1 MNELIHLEIVTPM
14 GMIYDGEVSAVVLPG
29 SEGEFGVLKGH
40 ASLVSSLKAGV
51 IDIEKQDSKHEFVA
65 IDSGYAE
72 VNEFKIT
79 VLAKGAVAIN
89 ASSDSEVAKNL
100 AQAKELIKSMS
111 SDSTALAVTFA
122 NIDNKLGVS

>member
-1 MNELIHLEIVTPM
+1 MESIRLEVVTPA
-14 GMIYDGEVSAVVLPG
+14 GMIYDGEANSVVLPG

-51 IDIEKQDSKHEFVA
+51 IDIEMPNSKHELIA

-72 VNEFKIT
+72 VNEFKVT

-89 ASSDSEVAKNL
+89 AGENSEIAKNL
-100 AQAKELIKSMS
+100 EQAKKLIESMS
-111 SDSTALAVTFA
+111 SDSTALAATFA
-122 NIDNKLGVS
+122 TIDNKLGSL

>member
-1 MNELIHLEIVTPM
+1 MNELIHLEVVTPM
-14 GMIYDGEVSAVVLPG
+14 GMIYDGEVSVVVLPG
-29 SEGEFGVLKGH
+29 TEGEFGVLKGH

-51 IDIEKQDSKHEFVA
+51 IDIQKENDKHELIA

-89 ASSDSEVAKNL
+89 AGDDSEVAKNS

-122 NIDNKLGVS
+122 NIDSKLGAL

>member
-1 MNELIHLEIVTPM
+1 MESIHLEVVTPM
-14 GMIYDGEVSAVVLPG
+14 GMIYDGEANAVVLPG

-51 IDIEKQDSKHEFVA
+51 IDIQKENDKHELIA
-65 IDSGYAE
+65 INSGYAE

-89 ASSDSEVAKNL
+89 ASGEVAQNL
-100 AQAKELIKSMS
+100 AKAKELIKSMS
-111 SDSTALAVTFA
+111 SDNAALATTFA
-122 NIDNKLGVS
+122 NIDSKLGAL

>member
-1 MNELIHLEIVTPM
+1 MESIHLEVVTPM
-14 GMIYDGEVSAVVLPG
+14 GMIYDGEANAVVLPG

-51 IDIEKQDSKHEFVA
+51 IDIQKENNKHELIA

-89 ASSDSEVAKNL
+89 ASGEVAQNL
-100 AQAKELIKSMS
+100 AKAKELIKSMS
-111 SDSTALAVTFA
+111 SDNAALATTFA
-122 NIDNKLGVS
+122 NIDNKLGAL

>member
-1 MNELIHLEIVTPM
+1 MESIHLEVVTPL
-14 GMIYDGEVSAVVLPG
+14 GMIYDGEANAVVLPG

-51 IDIEKQDSKHEFVA
+51 IDIQKENDKHELIA

-89 ASSDSEVAKNL
+89 ASGEVAQNL
-100 AQAKELIKSMS
+100 AKAKELIKSMS
-111 SDSTALAVTFA
+111 SDNAALATTFA
-122 NIDNKLGVS
+122 NIDSKLGAL

>member
-1 MNELIHLEIVTPM
+1 MQEFRLEIVTPM
-14 GMIYDGEVSAVVLPG
+14 GVIFEGGVNSVVLPG

-51 IDIEKQDSKHEFVA
+51 IDIEKLDNKHELVA

-89 ASSDSEVAKNL
+89 AAGSEVGANL
-100 AQAKELIKSMS
+100 AKAKELIKSMS

-122 NIDNKLGVS
+122 NIDSKLGA

>member
-1 MNELIHLEIVTPM
+1 MESIHLEVVTPA
-14 GMIYDGEVSAVVLPG
+14 GMIYDGEANSVVLPG

-51 IDIEKQDSKHEFVA
+51 IDIEMPNSKHELIA

-72 VNEFKIT
+72 VNEFKVT

-89 ASSDSEVAKNL
+89 PEGDSEIAKNL
-100 AQAKELIKSMS
+100 EQAKKLIESMS
-111 SDSTALAVTFA
+111 SDSTALAATFA
-122 NIDNKLGVS
+122 TIDNKLGSL

>member
-1 MNELIHLEIVTPM
+1 MNELIHLEVVTPM
-14 GMIYDGEVSAVVLPG
+14 GMIYDDEVKTVVLPG

-51 IDIEKQDSKHEFVA
+51 IDIEKPNAKHELIA

-89 ASSDSEVAKNL
+89 AGSDSEVAKNL

-122 NIDNKLGVS
+122 NIDSKVGVS

>member
-14 GMIYDGEVSAVVLPG
+14 GMIYDGEVNAVVLPG
-29 SEGEFGVLKGH
+29 SEGEFGVLRGH

>member
-1 MNELIHLEIVTPM
+1 MNELIHLEIVTPT
-14 GMIYDGEVSAVVLPG
+14 GMIYDGDVSAVVLPG
-29 SEGEFGVLKGH
+29 SEGEFGVLRGH

-51 IDIEKQDSKHEFVA
+51 IDIEKQDNKHELVA

-89 ASSDSEVAKNL
+89 TEGDSEVAQNL
-100 AQAKELIKSMS
+100 AKAKELIKSMS
-111 SDSTALAVTFA
+111 SDSTALAVTFGH
-122 NIDNKLGVS
+122 IDSKLGAL

>member
-1 MNELIHLEIVTPM
+1 MESIHLEVVTPM
-14 GMIYDGEVSAVVLPG
+14 GMIYDGEANTVVLPG

-51 IDIEKQDSKHEFVA
+51 IDIQKENDKHELIA

-89 ASSDSEVAKNL
+89 ASGEVAQNL
-100 AQAKELIKSMS
+100 AKAKELIKSMS
-111 SDSTALAVTFA
+111 SDNAALATTFA
-122 NIDNKLGVS
+122 NIDSKLGAL

>member
-1 MNELIHLEIVTPM
+1 MESIHLEVVTPM
-14 GMIYDGEVSAVVLPG
+14 GMIYDGEANAVVLPG

-51 IDIEKQDSKHEFVA
+51 IDIQKEDDKHELIA

-89 ASSDSEVAKNL
+89 ASGEVAQNL
-100 AQAKELIKSMS
+100 AKAKELIKSMS
-111 SDSTALAVTFA
+111 SDNAALATTFA
-122 NIDNKLGVS
+122 SIDSKLGAL

>member
-1 MNELIHLEIVTPM
+1 MESIHLEVVTPM
-14 GMIYDGEVSAVVLPG
+14 GMIYNGEANAVVLPG

-51 IDIEKQDSKHEFVA
+51 IDIQKENDKHELIA

-89 ASSDSEVAKNL
+89 ASGEVAQNL
-100 AQAKELIKSMS
+100 AKAKELIKSMS
-111 SDSTALAVTFA
+111 SDNAALATTFA
-122 NIDNKLGVS
+122 NIDSKLGAL

>member
-14 GMIYDGEVSAVVLPG
+14 GMIYDGEVSSVVLPG

-111 SDSTALAVTFA
+111 SDSTALAVTFG
-122 NIDNKLGVS
+122 NIDKKLGVS

>member
-1 MNELIHLEIVTPM
+1 MNELIHLEVVTPM
-14 GMIYDGEVSAVVLPG
+14 GMIYDGEVSVVVLPG
-29 SEGEFGVLKGH
+29 TEGEFGVLKGH

-51 IDIEKQDSKHEFVA
+51 IDIQKENDKHELIA

-89 ASSDSEVAKNL
+89 AGDDSEVAKNL

-122 NIDNKLGVS
+122 NIDSKLGAL

>member
-1 MNELIHLEIVTPM
+1 MESIHLEVVTPM
-14 GMIYDGEVSAVVLPG
+14 GMIYDGEANAVVLPG

-51 IDIEKQDSKHEFVA
+51 IDIQKEDDKHELIA

-89 ASSDSEVAKNL
+89 ASGEVAQNL
-100 AQAKELIKSMS
+100 AKAKELIKSMS
-111 SDSTALAVTFA
+111 SDNAALATTFA
-122 NIDNKLGVS
+122 NIDSKLGAL

>member
-1 MNELIHLEIVTPM
+1 MESIHLEVVTPM
-14 GMIYDGEVSAVVLPG
+14 GMIYDGEANVVVLPG

-51 IDIEKQDSKHEFVA
+51 IDIQKENDKHELIA

-89 ASSDSEVAKNL
+89 ASGEVAQNL
-100 AQAKELIKSMS
+100 AKAKELIKSMS
-111 SDSTALAVTFA
+111 SDNAALATTFA
-122 NIDNKLGVS
+122 NIDSKLGAL

>member
-1 MNELIHLEIVTPM
+1 MESIHLEVVTPM
-14 GMIYDGEVSAVVLPG
+14 GMIYDGEANAVVLPG

-51 IDIEKQDSKHEFVA
+51 IDIQKENDKHELIA

-89 ASSDSEVAKNL
+89 ASGEVAQNL
-100 AQAKELIKSMS
+100 AKAKELIKSMS
-111 SDSTALAVTFA
+111 SDNAALATTFA
-122 NIDNKLGVS
+122 NIDSKLGAL

>member
-1 MNELIHLEIVTPM
+1 MESIHLEVVTPM
-14 GMIYDGEVSAVVLPG
+14 GMIYDGEANAVVLPG

-40 ASLVSSLKAGV
+40 ALLVSSLKAGV
-51 IDIEKQDSKHEFVA
+51 IDIQKENDKHELIA

-89 ASSDSEVAKNL
+89 ASGEVAQNL
-100 AQAKELIKSMS
+100 AKAKELIKSMS
-111 SDSTALAVTFA
+111 SDNAALATTFA
-122 NIDNKLGVS
+122 NIDSKLGAL

>member
-14 GMIYDGEVSAVVLPG
+14 GMIYDGEVKSVVLPG

-51 IDIEKQDSKHEFVA
+51 IDIEKLDTKHELVA

-89 ASSDSEVAKNL
+89 AGSDSEVAKNL
-100 AQAKELIKSMS
+100 DQAKELIKSMS

-122 NIDNKLGVS
+122 NIDSKIGAS

>member
-1 MNELIHLEIVTPM
+1 MQEFRLEIVTPM
-14 GMIYDGEVSAVVLPG
+14 GVIFEGGVNSVVLPG

-51 IDIEKQDSKHEFVA
+51 IDIEKLDTKHELVA

-89 ASSDSEVAKNL
+89 AAGSEVGANL
-100 AQAKELIKSMS
+100 AKAKELIKSMS

-122 NIDNKLGVS
+122 NIDSKLGA

>member
-1 MNELIHLEIVTPM
+1 MESIHLEVVTPM
-14 GMIYDGEVSAVVLPG
+14 GMIYDGEANAVVLPG

-51 IDIEKQDSKHEFVA
+51 IDIQKENDKHELIA
-65 IDSGYAE
+65 RDSGYAE

-89 ASSDSEVAKNL
+89 ASGEVAQNL
-100 AQAKELIKSMS
+100 AKAKELIKSMS
-111 SDSTALAVTFA
+111 SDNAALATTFA
-122 NIDNKLGVS
+122 NIDSKLGAL

>member
-1 MNELIHLEIVTPM
+1 MESIHLEVVTPM
-14 GMIYDGEVSAVVLPG
+14 GMIYDGEANAVVLPG

-51 IDIEKQDSKHEFVA
+51 IDIQKENDKHELIAV
-65 IDSGYAE
+65 DSGYAE

-89 ASSDSEVAKNL
+89 ASGEVAQNL
-100 AQAKELIKSMS
+100 AKAKELIKSMS
-111 SDSTALAVTFA
+111 SDNAALATTFA
-122 NIDNKLGVS
+122 SIDSKLGAL

>member
-111 SDSTALAVTFA
+111 SDSTALAITFA

>member
-1 MNELIHLEIVTPM
+1 MESIHLEVVTPM
-14 GMIYDGEVSAVVLPG
+14 GMIYDGEANAVVLPG

-51 IDIEKQDSKHEFVA
+51 IDIQKENDKHELIA

-89 ASSDSEVAKNL
+89 ASGEVAQNL
-100 AQAKELIKSMS
+100 AKAKELIKSMS
-111 SDSTALAVTFA
+111 SDNAALATTFA
-122 NIDNKLGVS
+122 NIDNKLGAL

>member
-1 MNELIHLEIVTPM
+1 MESIHLEVVTPM
-14 GMIYDGEVSAVVLPG
+14 GMIYDGEANAVVLPG

-51 IDIEKQDSKHEFVA
+51 IDIQKENDKHELIA

-79 VLAKGAVAIN
+79 VLSKGAVAIN
-89 ASSDSEVAKNL
+89 ASGEVAQNL
-100 AQAKELIKSMS
+100 AKAKELIKSMS
-111 SDSTALAVTFA
+111 SDNAALATTFA
-122 NIDNKLGVS
+122 NIDSKLGAL

>member
-1 MNELIHLEIVTPM
+1 MNELIHLEVVTPM
-14 GMIYDGEVSAVVLPG
+14 GMIYDGEVNAVVLPG

-51 IDIEKQDSKHEFVA
+51 IDIQKDDKHELIA

-89 ASSDSEVAKNL
+89 AGGDSEVAKNL

-122 NIDNKLGVS
+122 NIDSKLGAL

>member
-1 MNELIHLEIVTPM
+1 MQEFKLEIVTPM
-14 GMIYDGEVSAVVLPG
+14 GVIFEGAVNSVVLPG

-51 IDIEKQDSKHEFVA
+51 IDIEKMDNKHELVA

-89 ASSDSEVAKNL
+89 EEGSEVAKNL
-100 AQAKELIKSMS
+100 EKAKDLIKSMS
-111 SDSTALAVTFA
+111 ADSTALAVTFA
-122 NIDNKLGVS
+122 NIDSKLGAQK

>member
-89 ASSDSEVAKNL
+89 ASSDSEVAKKL

>member
-1 MNELIHLEIVTPM
+1 MESIHLEVVTPM
-14 GMIYDGEVSAVVLPG
+14 GMIYDGEANAVVLPG

-51 IDIEKQDSKHEFVA
+51 IDIQKENDKHELIA

-89 ASSDSEVAKNL
+89 ASGEVAQNL
-100 AQAKELIKSMS
+100 AKAKELIKSMS
-111 SDSTALAVTFA
+111 SDNATLATTFA
-122 NIDNKLGVS
+122 NIDSKLGAL

>member
-1 MNELIHLEIVTPM
+1 MESIHLEVVTPM
-14 GMIYDGEVSAVVLPG
+14 GMIYDGEANAVVLPG

-51 IDIEKQDSKHEFVA
+51 IDIQKENDKHELIA

-89 ASSDSEVAKNL
+89 ASGEVAQNL
-100 AQAKELIKSMS
+100 AKAKELIKSMS
-111 SDSTALAVTFA
+111 SDNAALATTFA
-122 NIDNKLGVS
+122 SIDSKLGAL